1 MRAFATHPRV
11 QGCRPVAARAIAAPA
26 KPASAP
32 FKGEQP
38 TTARVQYVRPAPNSE
53 DLFTYLYE
61 KPDDEDRWTNLEQSE
76 SEVPVTD
83 LYSVTDKFTLERNG
97 FQLEKLHVPDDID
110 WDDDDD
116 VSNTVTVVTVLNEL
130 LSSIVFTHLRVSGL
144 AYLCLLCWV
153 DYTKFDVSRA
163 LLESVQMNQVC

>member
-1 MRAFATHPRV
+1 MRAFATHTRV
-11 QGCRPVAARAIAAPA
+11 RSSPACRPVAARAIAAPA

-38 TTARVQYVRPAPNSE
+38 TTARVQYVRPAPNNE
-53 DLFTYLYE
+53 ELFTYLYE
-61 KPDDEDRWTNLEQSE
+61 KPDNEDRWTNLEQSE

-116 VSNTVTVVTVLNEL
+116 VSNTVTAQ
-130 LSSIVFTHLRVSGL
+130 R
-144 AYLCLLCWV
+144 C
-153 DYTKFDVSRA
+153 K
-163 LLESVQMNQVC
+163 